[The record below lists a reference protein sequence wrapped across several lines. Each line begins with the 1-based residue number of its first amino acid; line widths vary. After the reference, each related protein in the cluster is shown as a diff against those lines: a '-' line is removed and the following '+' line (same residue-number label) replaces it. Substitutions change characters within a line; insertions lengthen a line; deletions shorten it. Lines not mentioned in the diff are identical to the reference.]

1 MATPVEPANTSA
13 APAVAPAVAPT
24 TAAAAAADKEEAALL
39 RATAAETVHE
49 PASQLELRLLLVSDI
64 HLAVKKVAALRQ
76 VIASH
81 CER

>member
-1 MATPVEPANTSA
+1 MATPVEPSNTSA
-13 APAVAPAVAPT
+13 APVVSPAVAP